1 MAYAMAVAIW
11 VLACWIPSTH
21 AAEIPREPVAVEAYL
36 LARESRE
43 PGVRPGA
50 ERTVQWASGR
60 PERTPLALVYL
71 HGYSA
76 TRQEVSPL
84 SEDLAAELG
93 ANLYLT
99 RLSGHGRDG
108 EAMREATAAAL
119 QADAREALA
128 IGKAIGDRVVLVSTS
143 TGGTLSTWLAAREP
157 EPALAA
163 LVMISPNFAARSRS
177 LYALDWPVVGPLLL
191 AWFGEE
197 YRTWDPWNA
206 EQARWWTWSYP
217 YAALPELVR
226 LMKEVEAIDKAQI
239 TVPALMIYSP
249 GDQVVDPASIESA
262 FAAWGARG
270 KRLVPF
276 EGSGDPSQHVL
287 AGRVLSPE
295 STPTV
300 AGLVREYL
308 ASLGLN

>member
-1 MAYAMAVAIW
+1 MRRLIVLLCLVCGAPAMGASPFPLAPTDVASY
-11 VLACWIPSTH
+11 L
-21 AAEIPREPVAVEAYL
+21 RE
-36 LARESRE
+36 RESRE

-50 ERTVQWASGR
+50 ERTVQWAGGS
-60 PERTPLALVYL
+60 PSRTPLALVYL

-84 SEDLAAELG
+84 TEDLAAALG

-108 EAMREATAAAL
+108 EAMREATAEAL
-119 QADAREALA
+119 RADAREALA
-128 IGKAIGDRVVLVSTS
+128 IGKAIGERVVLVSTS

-177 LYALDWPVVGPLLL
+177 LYVLDWPVLGPLLL
-191 AWFGEE
+191 AWFGDD
-197 YRTWDPWNA
+197 YRTWQPWN
-206 EQARWWTWSYP
+206 EGQARWWTWSYP

-226 LMKEVEAIDKAQI
+226 LMKEVETIDKTQI

-249 GDQVVDPASIESA
+249 QDQVVDPASIESA
-262 FAAWGARG
+262 YAAWGASG

-276 EGSGDPSQHVL
+276 EGSADPSQHVL
-287 AGRVLSPE
+287 AGHVLSPG
-295 STPTV
+295 STTTV
-300 AGLVREYL
+300 AALVRDYL
-308 ASLGLN
+308 GSLGIN